1 MRSGAARRL
10 GGDFP
15 AELRPL
21 AAEVDALI
29 GAREADIARA
39 RARASDLAHGLK
51 TPLQALEGE
60 TRRLAARGEAE
71 AAAGIAEIGTAM
83 QRHVDRELARAR
95 IAAAGWSACEAGG
108 GNRAAAGGAAP
119 HPARGQRIDWRPE
132 FPPGLRA
139 RIDADDLTEALGA
152 LLENAARHAR
162 GRVVVRGERRDGGNR
177 HCG

>member
-1 MRSGAARRL
+1 MGARVAAVRSGAARRL

-60 TRRLAARGEAE
+60 TRRLAARGEEE

-95 IAAAGWSACEAGG
+95 IAAAGWSACEPEAVT
-108 GNRAAAGGAAP
+108 
-119 HPARGQRIDWRPE
+119 ARLLAVLRRIPQGQRIDWRPE
-132 FPPGLRA
+132 FQPGLRA
-139 RIDADDLTEALGA
+139 EGGGGVSLFSERQP
-152 LLENAARHAR
+152 HAQYPCSPIR
-162 GRVVVRGERRDGGNR
+162 NEMPFILHPD
-177 HCG
+177 